1 MSEDNILSM
10 GQATGDAFKE
20 SPEGALR
27 NALKDIGKHGA
38 FKEGKKLLILCLDQG
53 EESDK
58 YEVSFIQA
66 GMKMSECVALCEMSK
81 NIFLGALGYNI
92 KC

>member
-1 MSEDNILSM
+1 MSEDNIISM
-10 GQATGDAFKE
+10 AQATGDAFKG

-27 NALKDIGKHGA
+27 DALNDIGKYGA

-66 GMKMSECVALCEMSK
+66 GMKMSECLALCEISK
-81 NIFLGALGYNI
+81 SIFLDAIGDNI
-92 KC
+92 EC